1 MFGRQNFWLKLLIF
15 GNGLYA
21 VIIITPRQLFY
32 QFIILF
38 IYIACDC
45 RIVSK
50 AAHAFLRFAVFLN
63 VYWIMGILL
72 GLDYIQM
79 LEFNL
84 RMIHLLLL
92 SVYLVGSTS
101 ASILISDSRFLL
113 KRKLFIDIYFY
124 LIAALMFIKGYQRV
138 CQRGDTPAVK
148 HSFDAMLQRWF
159 AAMSDSF
166 AQSGEIGEKV
176 THLIASVPPRRL
188 GLNPANV
195 IALSFL
201 TVTTLVYHI

>member
-1 MFGRQNFWLKLLIF
+1 M
-15 GNGLYA
+15 
-21 VIIITPRQLFY
+21 
-32 QFIILF
+32 
-38 IYIACDC
+38 
-45 RIVSK
+45 SK
-50 AAHAFLRFAVFLN
+50 TAHAFLRFVVFLN

-79 LEFNL
+79 LEFTL
-84 RMIHLLLL
+84 RMLHLLLL

-138 CQRGDTPAVK
+138 CQRGDNPAVK
-148 HSFDAMLQRWF
+148 LSFDAMLQRWF
-159 AAMSDSF
+159 AALGDSF

-176 THLIASVPPRRL
+176 THLITSVPPRSL
-188 GLNPANV
+188 GLNPANMM
-195 IALSFL
+195 ALSFL